1 MTKKKKEES
10 IKKRLVNFLA
20 GGIFVVLLI
29 VLIQGSA
36 PQWNK
41 DSNYF
46 LLEDSVYL
54 HNLSSNITD
63 YIGGISFAINTVQT
77 NITLTNGS
85 GTFNITKESISSW
98 FYIQNELTG
107 NLTIN
112 PTSNI
117 QTGLFRVPIGA
128 KNLTDDAEAIEPFIF
143 TINATNDVPDFIN
156 LNSTYSLSEPRAYN
170 FTVNASDEENHYP
183 LNFSFNFTSCEHAS
197 WSTREENDC
206 SLFQNITFLS
216 NSSFLMNFS
225 VTRDDVGE
233 YNATFYIN
241 DSGENYE
248 CPHEYCDASTYEQN
262 KLNFKTVTFKVLSS
276 FDINVSDCNNSLL
289 NENSSFSCTINI
301 TTTDFSENLSV
312 WSEASLRNYEGQV
325 TNSSWFYYN
334 PNNHT
339 SQQSIISIP
348 ISITPGRTEVGNW
361 TINFSAQDSNGAIKS
376 ENIFVFVNKT
386 VTDSPELSSIS
397 DMNLSIGLF
406 NYTELNITDSDLLI
420 PDKNE
425 SFGGYNESI
434 SLTLELL
441 NRTGLSV
448 ISIPSNLFNISLN
461 SDGNLLDNKTS
472 AKINFFFNV
481 SHPGDYTV
489 RVNASDKENHLD
501 STLFNLSVIN
511 NTAPQWNNSKD
522 YTLNFTVNSTRA
534 TTTGEIFADLVSEE
548 WVTDLESNPLSFS
561 AVESMNY
568 FSLTSEGIINF
579 TPYKE
584 DVGIKE
590 VTVYVTDSLGLSSS
604 EVFTFNITNTN
615 TEPIINSQNNLLV
628 NELDTLSSVNLTIE
642 VFDDDLLIED
652 ASFVDLLNFS
662 WEVLYQSNQS
672 VAPLILNWTS
682 PHTVDNESS
691 YSIVSFIP
699 TRADIGNYTVIINV
713 TDESGASDEIN
724 FNLNI
729 SQFYDTPL
737 INYPPAEFVWNLT
750 ENETFSLIFNAN
762 HSATNKNLT
771 YLFYIHDSL
780 RGNISSFGNGTNAT
794 WSFTPNFTDET
805 YGNLTNLTLTV
816 SNPYESASRNF
827 SVNISHTNA
836 PINFTQEIP
845 DEDNETGESIT
856 LDLSEY
862 FYDYD
867 AFDENYNQTVNFT
880 VVSNTTPSNFSWTVT
895 DWTLIFSST
904 KIGIELFNIT
914 AEDLNS
920 TDNTTLTSAVSN
932 NFTIEFEE
940 QDTDVVPEPEPEPSG
955 GGSGGSSPTTCIP
968 SWQAEV
974 GLCIDGFRNITYW
987 DSKKC
992 FTNFTD
998 NASCD
1003 DPGTIFQKLVFTEEL
1018 ITIEHPECIE
1028 ALEAV
1033 REAENLIKSGKIQD
1047 ASTKLDEVVNWCR
1060 ALITQSSEAAFTK
1073 PQEEPQ
1079 RGIIWWVAVIFS
1091 ISLFLEI
1098 IYYFIYRKVRL
1109 RRIANTKI

>member
-1 MTKKKKEES
+1 MILNKKGVTE
-10 IKKRLVNFLA
+10 IKQLFA
-20 GGIFVVLLI
+20 SVLIVTFLI
-29 VLIQGSA
+29 VLIQAGWIPPSR
-36 PQWNK
+36 
-41 DSNYF
+41 NYVSV
-46 LLEDSVYL
+46 EDTVYV
-54 HNLSSNITD
+54 HNLTQNIEGSNGSDFT
-63 YIGGISFAINTVQT
+63 FAINPEGGQYIYWT
-77 NITLTNGS
+77 NAS
-85 GTFNITKESISSW
+85 GRNIVSNSTISSW
-98 FYIQNELTG
+98 IFISNPLG
-107 NLTIN
+107 NLTVN
-112 PTSNI
+112 ATRDD
-117 QTGLFRVPIGA
+117 QTGFFEIPIKA
-128 KNLTDDAEAIEPFIF
+128 TNISNPSEATTAYVNF
-143 TINATNDVPDFIN
+143 TINTTNDNPAFTN
-156 LNSTYSLSEPRAYN
+156 LNSTYTISEPVN
-170 FTVNASDEENHYP
+170 QLIFVNASDEESQYP
-183 LNFSFNFTSCEHAS
+183 LNFSIVFTSCAHAN
-197 WSTREENDC
+197 WSTRGEGNC
-206 SLFQNITFLS
+206 SLFDLTYLDS
-216 NSSFLMNFS
+216 NTSTLINFTPS
-225 VTRDDVGE
+225 RNDVGE
-233 YNATFYIN
+233 YNLTFYVN
-241 DSGENYE
+241 DSGANYP
-248 CPHEYCDASTYEQN
+248 CPHDYCANSTYKQN
-262 KLNFKTVTFKVLSS
+262 KFTSQIVTFRILSS
-276 FDINVSDCNNSLL
+276 FDINISDCNNTFVNEGSAL
-289 NENSSFSCTINI
+289 NCAINI
-301 TTTDFSENLSV
+301 TTTDLSENLSA
-312 WSEASLRNYEGQV
+312 WSNASLRNYAGNIFNQ
-325 TNSSWFYYN
+325 SWFYYN
-334 PNNHT
+334 ASNHT
-339 SQQSIISIP
+339 SSQSIISIP
-348 ISITPGRTEVGNW
+348 ISVIPGRTEVGNW

-472 AKINFFFNV
+472 AKINFFFNA

-845 DEDNETGESIT
+845 DKHNETGETIAI
-856 LDLSEY
+856 DLTEHFS
-862 FYDYD
+862 DVD
-867 AFDENYNQTVNFT
+867 AFDEFYNQTVNFT
-880 VVSNTTPSNFSWTVT
+880 VTGNTTPSKFTWQINNWS
-895 DWTLIFSST
+895 LIFSSSVV
-904 KIGIELFNIT
+904 GLEQFNIT
-914 AEDLNS
+914 SEDLNS
-920 TDNTTLTSAVSN
+920 VDNSTLTSAISN
-932 NFTIEFEE
+932 SFVIEFEE
-940 QDTDVVPEPEPEPSG
+940 QDTEVIPEPEPSG
-955 GGSGGSSPTTCIP
+955 GGSGGSSPSTCVP
-968 SWQAEV
+968 SWNAAI
-974 GLCIDGFRNITYW
+974 GLCINGFRNITYW

-1003 DPGTIFQKLVFTEEL
+1003 DPGTILQKLVFTEEL
-1018 ITIEHPECIE
+1018 ITVEHPECIE

-1033 REAENLIKSGKIQD
+1033 REAENLINQGQLKE
-1047 ASTKLDEVVNWCR
+1047 ASTKLDGVVNWCR
-1060 ALITQSSEAAFTK
+1060 NSIAQSSEAAFTRDN
-1073 PQEEPQ
+1073 EEPQ
-1079 RGIIWWVAVIFS
+1079 RGLVWWVAVIFS